1 MKKKTKQTYFV
12 FFFFCFFSF
21 FIFLPVCWVEE
32 TRHSSEAG
40 DVVAVA
46 AEEKATAAER
56 AGGDVSRLKSWCHLS
71 RDRPKSHEMYD
82 VVTCQKFSKKKHR
95 QKM

>member
-1 MKKKTKQTYFV
+1 M
-12 FFFFCFFSF
+12 
-21 FIFLPVCWVEE
+21 
-32 TRHSSEAG
+32 
-40 DVVAVA
+40 AVA

-82 VVTCQKFSKKKHR
+82 VVTCQKFSKKKTQTENVENSNR
-95 QKM
+95 NV